1 MKKALRT
8 ACLVLALILMA
19 GLCGCSSKKAAM
31 PTLKIV
37 YLAGNVTSTYDVAGR
52 ENAITTR
59 GIFGDNT
66 KTYSWDEPLEPT
78 VIDASNSGGT
88 IQLAFS
94 YAADDLSVYVSD
106 PETGETQTVTGTTI
120 EVESGKSYSISAAGS
135 WASGTYI
142 YQMEFAFDL
151 IFSPEEQEAQ
161 PEKPVIAEKPEAEPE
176 VSAKPEVSVEPE
188 PEVSGVPSEK
198 PAPAEGDKIFD
209 NPPALIVSY
218 NSQTMKPAMGT
229 TTWDCEVN
237 GIMNSYSADSDHP
250 MQWKNIR
257 TVERVYGKDFIE
269 LNFEVEPD
277 EYSITL
283 WNDKY
288 MDFEVENYEAF
299 FDLLEETGEPIVLED
314 GAFELN
320 TGYETGYV
328 VMVEAKWNHG
338 QQDDTGYWGGDTV
351 YAFRV
356 SPTNY

>member
-1 MKKALRT
+1 MKKILRAICLT
-8 ACLVLALILMA
+8 FVLVLLA
-19 GLCGCSSKKAAM
+19 GLCGCSGAKSAM

-78 VIDASNSGGT
+78 VINASESGGS

-94 YAADDLSVYVSD
+94 YAANDLSVYVSD

-120 EVESGKSYSISAAGS
+120 EVDAGKSYSISAAGS

-142 YQMEFAFDL
+142 YQMEYAFDL
-151 IFSPEEQEAQ
+151 IYTPEEQEPE
-161 PEKPVIAEKPEAEPE
+161 PEKPVIAEKPEKEPE
-176 VSAKPEVSVEPE
+176 ISDE
-188 PEVSGVPSEK
+188 
-198 PAPAEGDKIFD
+198 PAPEATEVHSEEPAPVAETKTFND
-209 NPPALIVSY
+209 PPALIVSY
-218 NSQTMKPAMGT
+218 NDQTMKPAMGT

-250 MQWKNIR
+250 MQWENIR

-269 LNFEVEPD
+269 LSFEYEPD

-283 WNDKY
+283 WNDKH
-288 MDFEVENYEAF
+288 MDFEVEDYEAF
-299 FDLLEETGEPIVLED
+299 FALLEETGEPIVLED
-314 GAFELN
+314 GAFELG

-328 VMVEAKWNHG
+328 VMVEAKWHHG
-338 QQDDTGYWGGDTV
+338 QQDDTGYWGGSTV